1 MDKDGDCDEKVGHQL
16 KQHQAADLCSAQSHH
31 QPRAW
36 SPACK
41 PLQQKH
47 QTQIRDELH
56 TKPQQSAIP
65 HTTQVHTWPA
75 LKVMVHEDHKLPQDE
90 CA

>member
-16 KQHQAADLCSAQSHH
+16 KQQQATNLCSAQSLH
-31 QPRAW
+31 QTGAW

-47 QTQIRDELH
+47 QTQMRDVLH
-56 TKPQQSAIP
+56 TKPQ
-65 HTTQVHTWPA
+65 
-75 LKVMVHEDHKLPQDE
+75 
-90 CA
+90 